1 MKTTLRGL
9 LAVCSLLAVLPSS
22 AQQALTPD
30 ALCAAAVPATDPET
44 RAFTEAEN
52 VLQPGTDYRAIL
64 CTGAGAVY
72 VDLLEQAAPAT
83 VNNFVFLADNGYYNN
98 TTFHRVIADFMAQG
112 GAPTATGSGGPGY
125 QFGDEFAGFLNFD
138 RPGWLAMANAGADT
152 NGSQFFLTT
161 AETPHLDYK
170 HAIFGEVLEGQSV
183 VENIALRDPQTA
195 TTPGTSLDTVLI
207 ITDPASVQT
216 TYTAPAPPQRADF
229 ESALSL
235 LQAGVSDPL
244 AMVESGTGIL
254 DLDQTV
260 ALAPADEQPALRE
273 ALPSAGFQYQ
283 VAVSVNNA
291 GCQLDGFP
299 IAAFSYQLDVLADD
313 AAARAFADDAL
324 WSAVLT
330 GEAGPTPT
338 FGYPI
343 VTQEVT
349 ACDQPMVQAQTHWQ
363 RGPMVASVSVT
374 FIASPGLDAEELLY
388 NFAGVNFERIFQTP
402 LRAGIRTR

>member
-1 MKTTLRGL
+1 MKTALRGL
-9 LAVCSLLAVLPSS
+9 LAACSLLMVLPVA

-30 ALCAAAVPATDPET
+30 ALCAAALPASEPDT
-44 RAFTEAEN
+44 RAFTQAET
-52 VLQPGTDYRAIL
+52 VLQPGVDYRAIL

-72 VDLLEQAAPAT
+72 VDLLEQAAPVT
-83 VNNFVFLADNGYYNN
+83 VNNFVFLAQSGYYNN

-112 GAPTATGSGGPGY
+112 GDPTATGRGGPGY

-170 HAIFGEVLEGQSV
+170 HSIFGEVLEGQDV
-183 VENIALRDPQTA
+183 VENLTLRDPGTA
-195 TTPGTSLDTVLI
+195 TTPGSALDTVLI

-216 TYTAPAPPQRADF
+216 DYTAPAPPQRADF
-229 ESALSL
+229 ESALAQ
-235 LQAGVSDPL
+235 LQSGVGDPL
-244 AMVESGTGIL
+244 AMDSSGTGIF
-254 DLDQTV
+254 DLEQAV
-260 ALAPADEQPALRE
+260 ALAPAEAQPALRE
-273 ALPSAGFQYQ
+273 ALISAGFQYR
-283 VAVSVNNA
+283 VAAAIDNA

-299 IAAFSYQLDVLADD
+299 IAAFSYQLDVLSDE
-313 AAARAFADDAL
+313 AAARAYADDPQ
-324 WSAVLT
+324 WSTLLA
-330 GEAGPTPT
+330 GEAAPAPD
-338 FGYPI
+338 FAYPI

-349 ACDQPMVQAQTHWQ
+349 ACDQPMVQAITHWQ
-363 RGPMVASVSVT
+363 RGSMVASVSVT
-374 FIASPGLDAEELLY
+374 FIAGPGLDAEELLY

>member
-9 LAVCSLLAVLPSS
+9 LAVCSLLAVLPAS

-112 GAPTATGSGGPGY
+112 GDPTATGSGGPGY

-273 ALPSAGFQYQ
+273 ALTSAGFQYH